1 MGPLDSNPST
11 TPHYWLDKRKK
22 IEGLM
27 LVFCEIAKEQ
37 KKLGFLHRAAA
48 LLFTKGPEG
57 R

>member
-27 LVFCEIAKEQ
+27 LVLCEIAKEQ